1 MKSPHSH
8 KQPSAAFSDDPIRRF
23 LLGRLAPTEQTSL
36 EESLFMDE
44 ELETRVRLAEL
55 DLTDDYVFARLN
67 AVDRERFERKFL
79 VSAERRQALNVSS
92 ALYDRFDTS
101 LIGWRAAMGERVG
114 LLFDLNH
121 PIWRYA
127 FAALILIL
135 LMATVWLVTREPQSA
150 LPVFTKRAPTNGK
163 APAKSQ
169 EGQHS
174 SGATSMP
181 HQEPSPPQPVHR
193 EVGSTMVLR
202 ANAAAQVIDLSGNDR
217 DTIHVQLILEG
228 NDEGT
233 YQSELL
239 TIDGQSVFSAKALKQ
254 TDSDAKIDFDVPTR
268 LLKTGEYEVNL
279 SRVDNGSRKS
289 VASYYFRVQ

>member
-1 MKSPHSH
+1 
-8 KQPSAAFSDDPIRRF
+8 
-23 LLGRLAPTEQTSL
+23 
-36 EESLFMDE
+36 
-44 ELETRVRLAEL
+44 
-55 DLTDDYVFARLN
+55 
-67 AVDRERFERKFL
+67 
-79 VSAERRQALNVSS
+79 
-92 ALYDRFDTS
+92 
-101 LIGWRAAMGERVG
+101 
-114 LLFDLNH
+114 
-121 PIWRYA
+121 
-127 FAALILIL
+127 
-135 LMATVWLVTREPQSA
+135 
-150 LPVFTKRAPTNGK
+150 
-163 APAKSQ
+163 
-169 EGQHS
+169 
-174 SGATSMP
+174 MP

-268 LLKTGEYEVNL
+268 LLKTGEYKVNL